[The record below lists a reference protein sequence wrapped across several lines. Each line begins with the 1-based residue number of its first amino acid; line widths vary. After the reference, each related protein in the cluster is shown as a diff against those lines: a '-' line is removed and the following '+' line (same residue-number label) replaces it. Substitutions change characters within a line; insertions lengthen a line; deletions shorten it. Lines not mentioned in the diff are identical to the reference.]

1 MTFLKSVLP
10 KIEVNYNAFETKE
23 MLYFQKN
30 ILWVVFGQKIVVI
43 LEKSNFVQNCPIL
56 AGFIQF

>member
-10 KIEVNYNAFETKE
+10 KIEVNYNAFETQE
-23 MLYFQKN
+23 MLYFQKY
-30 ILWVVFGQKIVVI
+30 ILYII
-43 LEKSNFVQNCPIL
+43 YTISNFVQNCPVL